1 MKLWPCRDAR
11 VAGLAITIFV
21 ILRALP
27 AAGQASDSSHALCTV
42 PSKIEAR
49 TVTPKIKKQVL
60 AHLERARKAYEGRQ
74 FGEALYELRAA
85 YDLNPLVDVLFNL
98 AQVCREAGR
107 EEEALHLYEQTLSQ
121 TKDETAKADSER
133 HIDTLRFK
141 LSAAAEQRAG
151 QALLN
156 KDYAGAIKAW
166 EDAYKLS
173 KQPASLFHIAES
185 YRLSGQVPEALV
197 AYNRYLEAG
206 PNDPSVPRAKQQIG
220 LLRAG
225 QEDARATQL
234 ADKRQYADAI
244 AAWESAY
251 QLSQKPIYM
260 YRIAETQQQIG
271 EKSQARRSY
280 ERYLKE
286 SPADEQPELHVN
298 AERYLAKLKQEAGAE
313 AERERT
319 RRAAEKPPLYKKW
332 WLWTIV
338 GGVVVAAV
346 AGGVAG
352 ALLSPKPPDPFVD
365 IPLGNQRSLA
375 PQ

>member
-1 MKLWPCRDAR
+1 MKRRPCRDVR
-11 VAGLAITIFV
+11 IAGLAFTLLIV
-21 ILRALP
+21 LRALP
-27 AAGQASDSSHALCTV
+27 AAGQAPDSSHALCTV
-42 PSKIEAR
+42 PAKSEAR
-49 TVTPKIKKQVL
+49 TVAPKAKKQAL
-60 AHLERARKAYEGRQ
+60 AHLDRARKAYESRE

-121 TKDETAKADSER
+121 ATDDTAKVDSQR
-133 HIDTLRFK
+133 HVDTLRFK
-141 LSAAAEQRAG
+141 LSAAAEQRAA

-166 EDAYKLS
+166 EAAYKLS

-185 YRLSGQVPEALV
+185 YRLNGQVPEALA
-197 AYNRYLEAG
+197 AYTRYLEAG
-206 PNDPSVPRAKQQIG
+206 PNDPSVPRAKEQIG
-220 LLRAG
+220 QLRAG

-234 ADKRQYADAI
+234 ADKKLHVDAI
-244 AAWESAY
+244 AGWESAY
-251 QLSQKPIYM
+251 QLSQRPIYM
-260 YRIAETQQQIG
+260 YRIAESQQQLG
-271 EKSQARRSY
+271 EKGKARRSY

-286 SPADEQPELHVN
+286 SLPEDQPELRAN
-298 AERYLAKLKQEAGAE
+298 AERYLAQLKLEASAE
-313 AERERT
+313 AERA
-319 RRAAEKPPLYKKW
+319 RRASEKPPLYKKW

-352 ALLSPKPPDPFVD
+352 ALLAPKPPDPFAD
-365 IPLGNQRSLA
+365 IPLGNQRSLS